1 MSLPVV
7 LPGSCCPVAGLSG
20 GPQAGGPGAA
30 AAQEPPLPPLRP
42 RWPRA
47 ALQPPVRPRC
57 AATGAGVL
65 AAPPPLSS
73 RRAAAAAA
81 RGSAL
86 LPARPLLSLGLL
98 QLTLGCCMVAL
109 SFGAL
114 SLSSSPQV
122 KNSCPFWAGSSVIL
136 SGIIGLTTWKRP
148 MILLVNLFVLL
159 SVVCVLLNLAG
170 FILGCQGA
178 QFVSSVPRC
187 DLVDL
192 GEGKICFCCEEFQ
205 PAKCTDK
212 ENALKL
218 FPVQPCS
225 AVHLLLKKVLFA
237 LCALNALTTTVCL
250 VAAAL
255 RYLQIFAARR
265 SCIDESQIS
274 ADEVEEH
281 GRIPDPE
288 DFVPPVPPP
297 SYFATLYSCTPWM
310 SRRMGAP
317 DVIPLPH
324 IYGARIKGMEVFC
337 PLDPPPPYEAVVHQT
352 DQEQVL
358 PEGSSLG
365 SAFQVPERSEDA
377 TSLLEP
383 PICTPVTQGR
393 DIPNTPGEE
402 SASISV
408 PNSNQPHPPWS
419 QKALQPLRTRSK
431 SDPVL
436 HHSAERAA
444 PVLSCEAATQTEGK
458 PDLAEVTLRRGLR
471 SRALRCRPQSLI
483 DYKSYMDTKLLVARF
498 LEQSSCS
505 MTPDIHELVENIKS
519 VLKSDEEHMEEAI
532 TSASFLEQIMAPLQP
547 SACRAHAQ
555 PSRRQ
560 PGLLHL
566 RSCGDLSTFV
576 PAGRP
581 RAKRRPRRAE
591 AERPHSL
598 IGVIRE
604 TVL

>member
-352 DQEQVL
+352 DQEQ
-358 PEGSSLG
+358 G

-383 PICTPVTQGR
+383 PICTPVTQ
-393 DIPNTPGEE
+393 
-402 SASISV
+402 
-408 PNSNQPHPPWS
+408 
-419 QKALQPLRTRSK
+419 
-431 SDPVL
+431 
-436 HHSAERAA
+436 AA

>member
-30 AAQEPPLPPLRP
+30 ATAAQEPPLPPLRP

-57 AATGAGVL
+57 SATSAGVL
-65 AAPPPLSS
+65 AVPPALSS
-73 RRAAAAAA
+73 RRATVAAAAA
-81 RGSAL
+81 PSSAL
-86 LPARPLLSLGLL
+86 LPGRPLLSLGLL
-98 QLTLGCCMVAL
+98 QLILGCCMVAL

-212 ENALKL
+212 ENVLKL

-255 RYLQIFAARR
+255 RYVQIFAARR
-265 SCIDESQIS
+265 SCSDESQIS
-274 ADEVEEH
+274 VEEVEEH
-281 GRIPDPE
+281 GRIPDPD

-297 SYFATLYSCTPWM
+297 SYFATLYSCTPRM
-310 SRRMGAP
+310 NRRMVGP

-324 IYGARIKGMEVFC
+324 IYGARIKGVEVFC
-337 PLDPPPPYEAVVHQT
+337 PLDPPPPYEAVVNQT
-352 DQEQVL
+352 DQEQTSL
-358 PEGSSLG
+358 FRLSEGSEATISLM
-365 SAFQVPERSEDA
+365 
-377 TSLLEP
+377 EP
-383 PICTPVTQGR
+383 AGMPVTQGGNT
-393 DIPNTPGEE
+393 PNAPGEE
-402 SASISV
+402 SASASAA
-408 PNSNQPHPPWS
+408 NSSQPRPGRS
-419 QKALQPLRTRSK
+419 QRALLPLMTRWK

-436 HHSAERAA
+436 HRFVER
-444 PVLSCEAATQTEGK
+444 
-458 PDLAEVTLRRGLR
+458 
-471 SRALRCRPQSLI
+471 
-483 DYKSYMDTKLLVARF
+483 DTKLLVARF
-498 LEQSSCS
+498 LEQSACALP
-505 MTPDIHELVENIKS
+505 PDVQALVENIKAM
-519 VLKSDEEHMEEAI
+519 LKSDAEHMEEALM
-532 TSASFLEQIMAPLQP
+532 SASFLEQIMAPLQP
-547 SACRAHAQ
+547 RAFRAQ
-555 PSRRQ
+555 LLPSGRQ

-566 RSCGDLSTFV
+566 PSCGDLSTFV
-576 PAGRP
+576 SVLPP
-581 RAKRRPRRAE
+581 RIQRRPRRAE

-598 IGVIRE
+598 IGVVRE

>member
-1 MSLPVV
+1 
-7 LPGSCCPVAGLSG
+7 
-20 GPQAGGPGAA
+20 
-30 AAQEPPLPPLRP
+30 
-42 RWPRA
+42 
-47 ALQPPVRPRC
+47 
-57 AATGAGVL
+57 
-65 AAPPPLSS
+65 
-73 RRAAAAAA
+73 
-81 RGSAL
+81 
-86 LPARPLLSLGLL
+86 
-98 QLTLGCCMVAL
+98 MVAL

-255 RYLQIFAARR
+255 RYLQIFATRR

-274 ADEVEEH
+274 AEEVEDH
-281 GRIPDPE
+281 GRIPDPD
-288 DFVPPVPPP
+288 DFVPPAPPP
-297 SYFATLYSCTPWM
+297 SYFATFYSCTPRM
-310 SRRMGAP
+310 NRRMVSP

-324 IYGARIKGMEVFC
+324 IYGARIKGVEVFC
-337 PLDPPPPYEAVVHQT
+337 PLDPPPPYEAVVSQM
-352 DQEQVL
+352 DQEQGSSFQM
-358 PEGSSLG
+358 PEGSE
-365 SAFQVPERSEDA
+365 AA
-377 TSLLEP
+377 ASLLEP
-383 PICTPVTQGR
+383 VCTQVTQGG
-393 DIPNTPGEE
+393 DIHNTPVEE
-402 SASISV
+402 STSMST
-408 PNSNQPHPPWS
+408 PSSNQALPARS
-419 QKALQPLRTRSK
+419 QRAPQPLRTRSK

-436 HHSAERAA
+436 HHSEERAA
-444 PVLSCEAATQTEGK
+444 PVLSCEAATQTERRL
-458 PDLAEVTLRRGLR
+458 DLAAVTLRRGLR
-471 SRALRCRPQSLI
+471 PRASRCRPRSLI
-483 DYKSYMDTKLLVARF
+483 DYKSYIDTKLLVARF

-547 SACRAHAQ
+547 GTSRAHVL

-566 RSCGDLSTFV
+566 RSCGDLSTFA

-581 RAKRRPRRAE
+581 RAGRTPRRAE

>member
-20 GPQAGGPGAA
+20 GPQAGGPGTAAA

-47 ALQPPVRPRC
+47 ALQPPARPRC
-57 AATGAGVL
+57 AATAAAAGVL
-65 AAPPPLSS
+65 APPPALSS

-81 RGSAL
+81 APGSAL

-98 QLTLGCCMVAL
+98 QLILGCCMVAL

-225 AVHLLLKKVLFA
+225 AVHLLLK
-237 LCALNALTTTVCL
+237 
-250 VAAAL
+250 
-255 RYLQIFAARR
+255 
-265 SCIDESQIS
+265 DESQIS
-274 ADEVEEH
+274 AEEVEEH
-281 GRIPDPE
+281 RRIPDPD

-297 SYFATLYSCTPWM
+297 SYFATFYSCTPRTN
-310 SRRMGAP
+310 RRMVGP

-324 IYGARIKGMEVFC
+324 IYGARIKGVEVFC
-337 PLDPPPPYEAVVHQT
+337 PLDPPPPYEAVVSQT
-352 DQEQVL
+352 DQQQGSSFQM
-358 PEGSSLG
+358 PEGSG
-365 SAFQVPERSEDA
+365 AA
-377 TSLLEP
+377 TSPLEP
-383 PICTPVTQGR
+383 ICMPVIQGG
-393 DIPNTPGEE
+393 DSPNTPREE
-402 SASISV
+402 GAAIST
-408 PNSNQPHPPWS
+408 PSSS
-419 QKALQPLRTRSK
+419 QLCPARNRRALQPPRTRSK

-436 HHSAERAA
+436 HHSAERAV
-444 PVLSCEAATQTEGK
+444 PVLSCEAATQTEGR
-458 PDLAEVTLRRGLR
+458 PDLAAVTLRRGLR
-471 SRALRCRPQSLI
+471 SRASRCRPRSLI

-519 VLKSDEEHMEEAI
+519 VLKSDEEYMEEAI
-532 TSASFLEQIMAPLQP
+532 TSASFLEQIMGPMQP
-547 SACRAHAQ
+547 STSRALVL

-581 RAKRRPRRAE
+581 RAERRPRRAE

>member
-7 LPGSCCPVAGLSG
+7 LPGSCCPVAGFSG

-30 AAQEPPLPPLRP
+30 AAAGQEPPLPPLRP

-47 ALQPPVRPRC
+47 ALPPPVRPRC
-57 AATGAGVL
+57 AATAAGVL
-65 AAPPPLSS
+65 AAPPALSS
-73 RRAAAAAA
+73 RRAAAAAP
-81 RGSAL
+81 GSAL

-98 QLTLGCCMVAL
+98 QLILGCCMVAL

-218 FPVQPCS
+218 FPVQSCS
-225 AVHLLLKKVLFA
+225 AVHLLLKVGDISDDLDPPRSPLKELAVWVITAECCKDHNNSQKRDFE
-237 LCALNALTTTVCL
+237 CTEEDHLTQDGEW
-250 VAAAL
+250 AA
-255 RYLQIFAARR
+255 
-265 SCIDESQIS
+265 ESF
-274 ADEVEEH
+274 E
-281 GRIPDPE
+281 GR
-288 DFVPPVPPP
+288 VSQSGMV
-297 SYFATLYSCTPWM
+297 
-310 SRRMGAP
+310 GP

-324 IYGARIKGMEVFC
+324 IYGARIKGVEVFC
-337 PLDPPPPYEAVVHQT
+337 PLDPPPPYEAVVSQT
-352 DQEQVL
+352 DQEQGPSFHM
-358 PEGSSLG
+358 PEGLEG
-365 SAFQVPERSEDA
+365 A
-377 TSLLEP
+377 TSPLEP
-383 PICTPVTQGR
+383 ICIPLTQGE
-393 DIPNTPGEE
+393 DIPNTPREE
-402 SASISV
+402 STSIST
-408 PNSNQPHPPWS
+408 PDANQLPPTGS
-419 QKALQPLRTRSK
+419 RRVFPALRTRSR

-436 HHSAERAA
+436 HHSAERAV
-444 PVLSCEAATQTEGK
+444 PVLSCEAATQTEGR
-458 PDLAEVTLRRGLR
+458 PDLATVTLRRGLR
-471 SRALRCRPQSLI
+471 SRASRCRPRSLI

-532 TSASFLEQIMAPLQP
+532 TSASFLEQIMAPAQP
-547 SACRAHAQ
+547 STSRTHVP

-560 PGLLHL
+560 PGFLHL

-581 RAKRRPRRAE
+581 RAERRPQRAE

>member
-30 AAQEPPLPPLRP
+30 AAAAQEPPLPPLRP

-47 ALQPPVRPRC
+47 ALQPPARPRC
-57 AATGAGVL
+57 GATAAGVL
-65 AAPPPLSS
+65 AAPPALSS
-73 RRAAAAAA
+73 RRAAAAAGA
-81 RGSAL
+81 PGSAL
-86 LPARPLLSLGLL
+86 LPARLLLSLGLL
-98 QLTLGCCMVAL
+98 QLILGCCMVAL

-122 KNSCPFWAGSSVIL
+122 KNSCPFWAGSS
-136 SGIIGLTTWKRP
+136 
-148 MILLVNLFVLL
+148 VNLFVLL

-187 DLVDL
+187 DLLVKSKLPLYFNKYERDVAFLFSQNDIANFNSSSCRVDL

-225 AVHLLLKKVLFA
+225 AVHLLLKKVLFT

-265 SCIDESQIS
+265 SCIDESQIPVE
-274 ADEVEEH
+274 EVEEH
-281 GRIPDPE
+281 RRVPDPD

-297 SYFATLYSCTPWM
+297 SYFATFYSCTPRM
-310 SRRMGAP
+310 NRRMVGP

-324 IYGARIKGMEVFC
+324 IYGARIKGVEVFC
-337 PLDPPPPYEAVVHQT
+337 PLDPPPPYEAVVSQT
-352 DQEQVL
+352 DQQQGSSFQM
-358 PEGSSLG
+358 PEGSE
-365 SAFQVPERSEDA
+365 VA
-377 TSLLEP
+377 TSPLEP
-383 PICTPVTQGR
+383 ICM
-393 DIPNTPGEE
+393 PGIQ
-402 SASISV
+402 AV
-408 PNSNQPHPPWS
+408 
-419 QKALQPLRTRSK
+419 
-431 SDPVL
+431 
-436 HHSAERAA
+436 
-444 PVLSCEAATQTEGK
+444 PVLSCEAATQTEGRL
-458 PDLAEVTLRRGLR
+458 DLAAVTLRRRLR
-471 SRALRCRPQSLI
+471 SRASRCRPRSLI

-498 LEQSSCS
+498 LEQSSCT

-532 TSASFLEQIMAPLQP
+532 TSASFLEQIMAPMQP
-547 SACRAHAQ
+547 STSRALVL
-555 PSRRQ
+555 PSRKQ

-581 RAKRRPRRAE
+581 PAERRPRRAE

>member
-30 AAQEPPLPPLRP
+30 AAAAQEPPLPPLRP
-42 RWPRA
+42 RWSRA
-47 ALQPPVRPRC
+47 ALQPPARPRC
-57 AATGAGVL
+57 AATAAAAGVL
-65 AAPPPLSS
+65 APPPALSY
-73 RRAAAAAA
+73 RRAAAAAP
-81 RGSAL
+81 GSAL

-98 QLTLGCCMVAL
+98 QLILGCCMVAL

-122 KNSCPFWAGSSVIL
+122 KNSCPFWAGSSIRQLLTNSSEHFCPKPSKEPGPQDLMDSKFQFVIL

-225 AVHLLLKKVLFA
+225 AVHLLLK
-237 LCALNALTTTVCL
+237 
-250 VAAAL
+250 
-255 RYLQIFAARR
+255 
-265 SCIDESQIS
+265 DESQIS
-274 ADEVEEH
+274 VEEVEEH
-281 GRIPDPE
+281 RRIPDPE

-297 SYFATLYSCTPWM
+297 SYFATFYSCTPRTN
-310 SRRMGAP
+310 RRMVGP

-324 IYGARIKGMEVFC
+324 IYGARIKGVEVFC
-337 PLDPPPPYEAVVHQT
+337 PLEPPPPYEAVVSQT
-352 DQEQVL
+352 DQQQGSSFQM
-358 PEGSSLG
+358 PEGSE
-365 SAFQVPERSEDA
+365 AA
-377 TSLLEP
+377 TSPLEP
-383 PICTPVTQGR
+383 ICMPVTQGG

-402 SASISV
+402 SSSMST
-408 PNSNQPHPPWS
+408 PSSS
-419 QKALQPLRTRSK
+419 QLRPARSWRALQPLRTRSK

-436 HHSAERAA
+436 HHSAERAV
-444 PVLSCEAATQTEGK
+444 PVLSCEAATQTEGR
-458 PDLAEVTLRRGLR
+458 PDLAAVTLRRGLR
-471 SRALRCRPQSLI
+471 SRALRCRPRSLI
-483 DYKSYMDTKLLVARF
+483 DYRSYMDTKLLVARF

-532 TSASFLEQIMAPLQP
+532 TSASFLEQIMAPMQP
-547 SACRAHAQ
+547 STSRALVL

-581 RAKRRPRRAE
+581 RAERRPRRAE